1 MVTVDGLDRVLS
13 YLPVFERQPSKLH
26 KVDVARSPL
35 DPYSHTAEIDQFIQ
49 TLYQEGFVTPFD
61 WTNWQQEAG
70 AFMQHPERVQTT
82 DLETIQKLLTTHVR
96 TERFNSGHLAQVIQT
111 GHILTILNRL
121 ADIRSQ
127 MALESPALPWRQR
140 VEVIQGDI
148 TRQDVEAI
156 VNAANE
162 SLLGGGGV
170 DGAIHRAAGPQL
182 LEECRKLGGCQ
193 TGQAKIT
200 RGHNLL
206 AKWVIH
212 TVGPVWHGGQYH
224 ENELLAKCYRSSL
237 ALAAQHSVRTIAFP
251 AISTGVYAFP
261 LDLATQIAV
270 TEVKNFLT
278 QNASIEQVRFTCFGE
293 VAYQGYLDV
302 VTQSTTEEP

>member
-1 MVTVDGLDRVLS
+1 MVTIDGLDRVLS
-13 YLPVFERQPSKLH
+13 YLPVFERQPSELY
-26 KVDVARSPL
+26 KVDVAVSPL
-35 DPYSHTAEIDQFIQ
+35 DPYSYVAEVDQFIQ
-49 TLYQEGFVTPFD
+49 TLYQEEFVIQFA
-61 WTNWQQEAG
+61 WTDWQQEAE
-70 AFMQHPERVQTT
+70 AFIQHPERVQAT

-96 TERFNSGHLAQVIQT
+96 AERFSSGHLAQMIQT
-111 GHILTILNRL
+111 GHILAILNRL

-127 MALESPALPWRQR
+127 MALEGSALDWRQR

-148 TRQDVEAI
+148 TRQNVEAI

-170 DGAIHRAAGPQL
+170 DGAIHLAAGPQL

-200 RGHNLL
+200 KGYNLL

-212 TVGPVWHGGQYH
+212 TVGPVWRGGQHH
-224 ENELLAKCYRSSL
+224 EDELLAKCYRSSL
-237 ALAAQHSVRTIAFP
+237 ALAVQHSVRTIAFP

-261 LDLATQIAV
+261 LDRATQIAV
-270 TEVKNFLT
+270 TEAKSFLD
-278 QNASIEQVRFTCFGE
+278 QNSLIEQVSFVCFGE
-293 VAYQGYLDV
+293 AAYQGYLNAL
-302 VTQSTTEEP
+302 SNPKN